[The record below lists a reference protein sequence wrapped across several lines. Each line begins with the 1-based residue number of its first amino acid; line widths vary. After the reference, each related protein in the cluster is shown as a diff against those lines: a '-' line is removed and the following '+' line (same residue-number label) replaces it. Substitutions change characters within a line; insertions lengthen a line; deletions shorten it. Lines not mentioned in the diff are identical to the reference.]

1 MQKCGMDQTHVGMFL
16 PAAVDE
22 QLSATTPEQAGLWG
36 SSRLTLNHDLS
47 PSGSWDQFSY
57 WIQPKV
63 WRMDWEAK

>member
-1 MQKCGMDQTHVGMFL
+1 MYQNHVGMFL

-36 SSRLTLNHDLS
+36 RSRLTLNHDLTA
-47 PSGSWDQFSY
+47 SGSWDQFPY

-63 WRMDWEAK
+63 W